1 MRVENGRDL
10 IIVDSSAIEYL
21 VLDVCGLHQYDVHT
35 IGPRSA
41 QAACAAG

>member
-21 VLDVCGLHQYDVHT
+21 VLDVGGLHQYDVHT